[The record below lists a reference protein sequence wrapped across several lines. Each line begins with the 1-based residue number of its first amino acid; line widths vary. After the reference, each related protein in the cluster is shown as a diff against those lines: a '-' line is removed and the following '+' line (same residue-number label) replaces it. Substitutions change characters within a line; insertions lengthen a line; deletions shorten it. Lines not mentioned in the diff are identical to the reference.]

1 MQILKI
7 ATLNGATFLGREQDM
22 GSIAAGKLAD
32 MVLLEADPTR
42 DITNARAITWVMK
55 NGVLIDDR
63 ALPLA
68 GGPQK
73 QRWAGN

>member
-1 MQILKI
+1 
-7 ATLNGATFLGREQDM
+7 GREQDM
-22 GSIAAGKLAD
+22 GSITAGKLAD

-42 DITNARAITWVMK
+42 DIANAKAIAWVMK
-55 NGVLIDDR
+55 NGVLIDER
-63 ALPLA
+63 TLTLA